1 MTRLRQR
8 EEELM
13 RLIKSTL
20 KSVDPYRVVRR
31 HVSFDPDSG
40 RVAVS
45 EAPLDE
51 ASKYPAGE
59 RGSMN
64 QKPLKDEPQLAEREV
79 SDGTSSE
86 ESLKE
91 EKGSEEKGSEE
102 NTRVWT
108 LSPDQDVYLL
118 GSGKAAVTMR
128 SEEHTSELQSRGHL
142 VCRLL

>member
-13 RLIKSTL
+13 RLIKSAL
-20 KSVDPYRVVRR
+20 KSVDPYEVVRR

-86 ESLKE
+86 ERLSEESLKE

-102 NTRVWT
+102 NNRVWT
-108 LSPDQDVYLL
+108 LDRKSTRLNSV
-118 GSGKAAVTMR
+118 MR
-128 SEEHTSELQSRGHL
+128 
-142 VCRLL
+142 